1 MNNLGQQGHLKIE
14 ISKSSGLH
22 HIKFISMGRVGGLGR
37 WGGDENILKQF
48 LPEANV
54 VDISLVQFQKFDISK
69 CHFTSQAAG
78 LH

>member
-1 MNNLGQQGHLKIE
+1 MRGWEG
-14 ISKSSGLH
+14 
-22 HIKFISMGRVGGLGR
+22 
-37 WGGDENILKQF
+37 GGDENILKQF

-54 VDISLVQFQKFDISK
+54 VDISLVQFQKFDISE